1 VTRERR
7 ESPRAKVRRRPQRA
21 SLTGVL
27 ESVVGS
33 LGANGEKSVVRLLAA
48 IRELDVAAFVADDH
62 GQLIATNAA
71 ASRLT
76 GYTERELR
84 RLSVY
89 DITGEGD
96 VETMDVLWK
105 AFVQQR
111 SQRGRYQI
119 RRKSGRLILAEYAA
133 ARVATG
139 VHLSL
144 LKRVPRARFHQD

>member
-1 VTRERR
+1 M
-7 ESPRAKVRRRPQRA
+7 
-21 SLTGVL
+21 
-27 ESVVGS
+27 
-33 LGANGEKSVVRLLAA
+33 
-48 IRELDVAAFVADDH
+48 AAFVADDH

-96 VETMDVLWK
+96 VATMDVLWK

-119 RRKSGRLILAEYAA
+119 RRKSGRFVLAEYAA
-133 ARVATG
+133 ARVANG

-144 LKRVPRARFHQD
+144 LRRVPPSR

>member
-1 VTRERR
+1 MTRERR
-7 ESPRAKVRRRPQRA
+7 ESPQANVRRLARRA

-33 LGANGEKSVVRLLAA
+33 LVTSGEKSVVPLLAA

-105 AFVQQR
+105 AFIHQR
-111 SQRGRYQI
+111 NQRGRYQI
-119 RRKSGRLILAEYAA
+119 RRKSGRLVLAEYAA
-133 ARVATG
+133 TRIARG

-144 LKRVPRARFHQD
+144 LRRVPRSR